1 MAGPPEI
8 IYHSPSREVGDA
20 PALLTPAMPL
30 APYFGRERWEGL
42 LQLMGGGSFLGFP
55 AEIEH

>member
-20 PALLTPAMPL
+20 PALLILAMPL
-30 APYFGRERWEGL
+30 APQGKVEGL
-42 LQLMGGGSFLGFP
+42 FPLMGVFLRFP
-55 AEIEH
+55 HRD

>member
-20 PALLTPAMPL
+20 PALLILAMPL
-30 APYFGRERWEGL
+30 AAYFDRERWRGCFRL
-42 LQLMGGGSFLGFP
+42 WGSFLGFP
-55 AEIEH
+55 EEIER

>member
-42 LQLMGGGSFLGFP
+42 LQLTGVFLRLP
-55 AEIEH
+55 HRD